1 MAYIARMS
9 QNRFSQGSGPSQ
21 RQLRVSEL
29 IRHALA
35 EMIQRGDIHDEVLA
49 SHIVTIPE
57 VRLSPDLKLA
67 TVYVMPLGGVD
78 EKPVIAALEKHK
90 GYLRS
95 EIAHRVNMKYAP
107 DLRFRRDET
116 FDEAERINT
125 LLRSDVVKRD
135 LTRRPG
141 EDGE

>member
-1 MAYIARMS
+1 M
-9 QNRFSQGSGPSQ
+9 
-21 RQLRVSEL
+21 
-29 IRHALA
+29 
-35 EMIQRGDIHDEVLA
+35 
-49 SHIVTIPE
+49 
-57 VRLSPDLKLA
+57 
-67 TVYVMPLGGVD
+67 D
-78 EKPVIAALEKHK
+78 EKPVITALEKHK

-125 LLRSDVVKRD
+125 LLRSDVVRRD
-135 LTRRPG
+135 LTRTGG